1 MIHRN
6 ISNVVVL
13 LEVKP
18 NQLFVRLNG
27 EQSILWKFVY
37 QERLRKLH
45 TQIGKETQRR
55 EQALQRKQQ
64 NTTPSNQQYT
74 TPTQHQASSSNQ
86 STAGAAASADKSITV
101 VESRIP
107 QGKPEVL
114 ESKQEETIPKSEQQ
128 VASRDVLT
136 ADNDTATQKT
146 EQSDR
151 QESDAERH

>member
-1 MIHRN
+1 M
-6 ISNVVVL
+6 
-13 LEVKP
+13 
-18 NQLFVRLNG
+18 
-27 EQSILWKFVY
+27 
-37 QERLRKLH
+37 RKLH

-64 NTTPSNQQYT
+64 NTTPSNLQYT
-74 TPTQHQASSSNQ
+74 TPTQHQVTSSNQ

-114 ESKQEETIPKSEQQ
+114 ECKQEQTIPKSEQQ
-128 VASRDVLT
+128 VASGDVLT
-136 ADNDTATQKT
+136 ADNETPTQKT